1 MTRSSRL
8 FSLVLVAAALT
19 GCSRAMAPTGAAKLP
34 ASSASTA
41 SSVVPDDAKVLAE
54 DARRATYWAGDAV
67 RVMAVH
73 TTALG
78 TTALS
83 ASANVYYSDA
93 NFRRGEVAVF
103 VARHYGLKFAA
114 QFTELKDRGLQGLAS
129 ALKPLPSGTNV
140 TAKLAFDLAKNFKFP
155 STQPSQPIQPTQPTQ
170 PATGAAESLK
180 LITGTRA
187 ILVQHGAEPI
197 QWRFYAASLKYAI
210 NADTKEVLPPVP
222 QVDPN
227 DPLNGGADV
236 AIQRASAVCLPTNI
250 FQPNDRSAPVGT
262 N

>member
-19 GCSRAMAPTGAAKLP
+19 GCSRAMAPTGAARVSAP
-34 ASSASTA
+34 AGVTA
-41 SSVVPDDAKVLAE
+41 QSVAPDDAKVLAE
-54 DARRATYWAGDAV
+54 DVRRATYWADDAV

-93 NFRRGEVAVF
+93 NYRRGQVAVF
-103 VARHYGLKFAA
+103 VARHYGFKFAA
-114 QFTELKDRGLQGLAS
+114 QFTEVKDRGLQGLAS
-129 ALKPLPSGTNV
+129 ALKPLPGGTAV
-140 TAKLAFDLAKNFKFP
+140 TAKLAFDLAKNFKLP
-155 STQPSQPIQPTQPTQ
+155 APQPSQPTQPTQ

-187 ILVQHGAEPI
+187 ILVQHGTEQP
-197 QWRFYAASLKYAI
+197 QWRFYAGSQKYAI
-210 NADTKEVLPPVP
+210 NADTKEVLPPEP
-222 QVDPN
+222 QVNPN

-236 AIQRASAVCLPTNI
+236 AIQRASAVFLPTDI
-250 FQPNDRSAPVGT
+250 MQPNDRSAPVGS